1 MQIFISVIINIII
14 LAVALPLFYI
24 YIVSRARE
32 RLERETTSKAREEIE
47 ALVKEFNNIA
57 LSRISI
63 LEDAI
68 ERANELLKKMNID
81 NQNNNSEEKSE
92 YTKNNLNIQIKDNE
106 NLENVNNIS
115 NKEIE
120 NKNLNNIN
128 NNDKIKENKE
138 NKIQI
143 IENKNEIKEIKK
155 ENIKEFGGDFN
166 NRLNNDFREELRN
179 KLDIAYKKNIPNKD
193 KIENKDDKEN
203 EKTNSENIIKLYKEG
218 FSKEEISKK
227 LNCAMTEI
235 DIVLDMENIKK

>member
-68 ERANELLKKMNID
+68 NRANELLKKMNID
-81 NQNNNSEEKSE
+81 NQNNSNNFNNNLEEKKE
-92 YTKNNLNIQIKDNE
+92 TTNNLNVK
-106 NLENVNNIS
+106 
-115 NKEIE
+115 IE
-120 NKNLNNIN
+120 DIENIN
-128 NNDKIKENKE
+128 NNK
-138 NKIQI
+138 
-143 IENKNEIKEIKK
+143 IENK
-155 ENIKEFGGDFN
+155 KEFTREFGSGL
-166 NRLNNDFREELRN
+166 NRESREELRN
-179 KLDIAYKKNIPNKD
+179 KLDIAFKKNIYNKAD
-193 KIENKDDKEN
+193 KTENDKEN
-203 EKTNSENIIKLYKEG
+203 EKTNNENIIKLYKEG

>member
-81 NQNNNSEEKSE
+81 NQNNNPEE
-92 YTKNNLNIQIKDNE
+92 TTNNLNIKIEDNE
-106 NLENVNNIS
+106 NLEKINNIK

-120 NKNLNNIN
+120 
-128 NNDKIKENKE
+128 KENT
-138 NKIQI
+138 
-143 IENKNEIKEIKK
+143 
-155 ENIKEFGGDFN
+155 KEFGREFN
-166 NRLNNDFREELRN
+166 NRLNNDLREELRN
-179 KLDIAYKKNIPNKD
+179 KLDIAFKKNIPNKD
-193 KIENKDDKEN
+193 KTESKDNKEN

-235 DIVLDMENIKK
+235 DIVLDMENIRK

>member
-68 ERANELLKKMNID
+68 NRANELLKKMNID
-81 NQNNNSEEKSE
+81 NQNSFNNFNNKIIEEKKE
-92 YTKNNLNIQIKDNE
+92 NTNNLNIKIED
-106 NLENVNNIS
+106 
-115 NKEIE
+115 IE
-120 NKNLNNIN
+120 NK
-128 NNDKIKENKE
+128 
-138 NKIQI
+138 
-143 IENKNEIKEIKK
+143 KNEIK
-155 ENIKEFGGDFN
+155 KEFGNG
-166 NRLNNDFREELRN
+166 LNKESREELRN
-179 KLDIAYKKNIPNKD
+179 KLDIAFKKNIYNKVD
-193 KIENKDDKEN
+193 KTENKNDIEN
-203 EKTNSENIIKLYKEG
+203 EKTNNENIIKLYKEG

>member
-68 ERANELLKKMNID
+68 NRANELLKKMNID
-81 NQNNNSEEKSE
+81 NQNNSNNFNNSNNNVEEKSKNP
-92 YTKNNLNIQIKDNE
+92 TNNLNVKIEDI
-106 NLENVNNIS
+106 NN
-115 NKEIE
+115 NKIE
-120 NKNLNNIN
+120 NKKN
-128 NNDKIKENKE
+128 E
-138 NKIQI
+138 IQI
-143 IENKNEIKEIKK
+143 IKNKNEIK
-155 ENIKEFGGDFN
+155 KEFTREFGSGL
-166 NRLNNDFREELRN
+166 NRESREELRN
-179 KLDIAYKKNIPNKD
+179 KLDIAFKKNIYNKVD
-193 KIENKDDKEN
+193 KTENDKEN
-203 EKTNSENIIKLYKEG
+203 EKTNNENIIKLYKEG
-218 FSKEEISKK
+218 FSKEQISKK

-235 DIVLDMENIKK
+235 DIVLDMENIKNKI

>member
-68 ERANELLKKMNID
+68 NRANELLKKMNID
-81 NQNNNSEEKSE
+81 AQNNNSEDIAS
-92 YTKNNLNIQIKDNE
+92 NLNLNIQIKDNE
-106 NLENVNNIS
+106 NLDNLN

-120 NKNLNNIN
+120 K
-128 NNDKIKENKE
+128 
-138 NKIQI
+138 
-143 IENKNEIKEIKK
+143 
-155 ENIKEFGGDFN
+155 
-166 NRLNNDFREELRN
+166 
-179 KLDIAYKKNIPNKD
+179 
-193 KIENKDDKEN
+193 
-203 EKTNSENIIKLYKEG
+203 
-218 FSKEEISKK
+218 
-227 LNCAMTEI
+227 
-235 DIVLDMENIKK
+235 

>member
-68 ERANELLKKMNID
+68 NRANELLKKMNID
-81 NQNNNSEEKSE
+81 NQNNFNNFNNSIEEKKE
-92 YTKNNLNIQIKDNE
+92 TTNNLNIKIED
-106 NLENVNNIS
+106 
-115 NKEIE
+115 IE
-120 NKNLNNIN
+120 NK
-128 NNDKIKENKE
+128 
-138 NKIQI
+138 
-143 IENKNEIKEIKK
+143 KNEIK
-155 ENIKEFGGDFN
+155 KEFGNG
-166 NRLNNDFREELRN
+166 LNKESREELRN
-179 KLDIAYKKNIPNKD
+179 KLDIAFKKNIYNKAD
-193 KIENKDDKEN
+193 KTENKNDKEN
-203 EKTNSENIIKLYKEG
+203 EETNNENIIKLYKEG

>member
-68 ERANELLKKMNID
+68 NRANELLKKMNID
-81 NQNNNSEEKSE
+81 NQNNSNNPNNFNNNIIEEKKE
-92 YTKNNLNIQIKDNE
+92 TTNNLNVKIEDIE
-106 NLENVNNIS
+106 NINN
-115 NKEIE
+115 KIE
-120 NKNLNNIN
+120 NKKN
-128 NNDKIKENKE
+128 E
-138 NKIQI
+138 IQV
-143 IENKNEIKEIKK
+143 IENKNEIK
-155 ENIKEFGGDFN
+155 KEFTREFGSGL
-166 NRLNNDFREELRN
+166 NRESREELRN
-179 KLDIAYKKNIPNKD
+179 KLDIAFKKNIYNKVD
-193 KIENKDDKEN
+193 KTENDKEN
-203 EKTNSENIIKLYKEG
+203 EKTNNENIIKLYKEG

>member
-14 LAVALPLFYI
+14 LSVALPLFYI

-57 LSRISI
+57 LSRISL

-68 ERANELLKKMNID
+68 NRANELLKKTNID
-81 NQNNNSEEKSE
+81 NRNNNSEDIA
-92 YTKNNLNIQIKDNE
+92 NNLNLNIQIKDNE
-106 NLENVNNIS
+106 NLDNLN

-120 NKNLNNIN
+120 NKDKIN
-128 NNDKIKENKE
+128 NNEKINES
-138 NKIQI
+138 KIQI
-143 IENKNEIKEIKK
+143 IENKNETKK
-155 ENIKEFGGDFN
+155 ENIKELNRKFN
-166 NRLNNDFREELRN
+166 NELREELRN
-179 KLDIAYKKNIPNKD
+179 KLDIAIKKNIFNKD
-193 KIENKDDKEN
+193 KIENKNDKMEN
-203 EKTNSENIIKLYKEG
+203 EKTNNENIIKLYKEG

-235 DIVLDMENIKK
+235 DIVLDMENIRK

>member
-68 ERANELLKKMNID
+68 NRANELLKKMNID
-81 NQNNNSEEKSE
+81 NQKNSNNSNNNIIEEKKE
-92 YTKNNLNIQIKDNE
+92 TTNNLNIKIEDIE
-106 NLENVNNIS
+106 NI
-115 NKEIE
+115 NKIE
-120 NKNLNNIN
+120 NKKN
-128 NNDKIKENKE
+128 E
-138 NKIQI
+138 IQI
-143 IENKNEIKEIKK
+143 IENKNDIKK
-155 ENIKEFGGDFN
+155 EFTREFGSGL
-166 NRLNNDFREELRN
+166 NRESREELRN
-179 KLDIAYKKNIPNKD
+179 KLDIAFKKNIYNKAD
-193 KIENKDDKEN
+193 KTENDKEN
-203 EKTNSENIIKLYKEG
+203 EETNNENIIKLYKEG

>member
-68 ERANELLKKMNID
+68 NRANELLKKMNID
-81 NQNNNSEEKSE
+81 NQNNSNYPNNFNNNIIEEKKE
-92 YTKNNLNIQIKDNE
+92 TTNNLNVK
-106 NLENVNNIS
+106 
-115 NKEIE
+115 IE
-120 NKNLNNIN
+120 DIENIN
-128 NNDKIKENKE
+128 NNKIENKKNE
-138 NKIQI
+138 IQI
-143 IENKNEIKEIKK
+143 IENKNEIK
-155 ENIKEFGGDFN
+155 KEFTREFGSGL
-166 NRLNNDFREELRN
+166 NRESREELRN
-179 KLDIAYKKNIPNKD
+179 KLDIAFKKNIYNKAD
-193 KIENKDDKEN
+193 KTENDKEN
-203 EKTNSENIIKLYKEG
+203 EKTNNENIIKLYKEG

>member
-68 ERANELLKKMNID
+68 NRANELLKKMNID
-81 NQNNNSEEKSE
+81 NQNNSNNPNNFNNNIIEEKKE
-92 YTKNNLNIQIKDNE
+92 TTNNLNVK
-106 NLENVNNIS
+106 
-115 NKEIE
+115 IE
-120 NKNLNNIN
+120 DIGSIN
-128 NNDKIKENKE
+128 NNK
-138 NKIQI
+138 
-143 IENKNEIKEIKK
+143 IENKNEIK
-155 ENIKEFGGDFN
+155 KEFTREFGSGL
-166 NRLNNDFREELRN
+166 NRESREELRN
-179 KLDIAYKKNIPNKD
+179 KLDIAFKKNIYNKAD
-193 KIENKDDKEN
+193 KTENDKEN
-203 EKTNSENIIKLYKEG
+203 EKTNNENIIKLYKEG
-218 FSKEEISKK
+218 LSKEEISKK

-235 DIVLDMENIKK
+235 DIVLDMENIKNE

>member
-68 ERANELLKKMNID
+68 NRANELLKKMNID
-81 NQNNNSEEKSE
+81 NQKNSNNSNNFNNSNNNVEEKKE
-92 YTKNNLNIQIKDNE
+92 TTNNLNVKIEDIGSI
-106 NLENVNNIS
+106 NN
-115 NKEIE
+115 NKIE
-120 NKNLNNIN
+120 NKKN
-128 NNDKIKENKE
+128 E
-138 NKIQI
+138 IQI
-143 IENKNEIKEIKK
+143 IENKNEIK
-155 ENIKEFGGDFN
+155 KEFTREFGSGL
-166 NRLNNDFREELRN
+166 NRESREELRN
-179 KLDIAYKKNIPNKD
+179 KLDIAFKKNIYNKAD
-193 KIENKDDKEN
+193 KTENDKEN
-203 EKTNSENIIKLYKEG
+203 EKTNNENIIKLYKEG

>member
-68 ERANELLKKMNID
+68 NRANELLKKMNID
-81 NQNNNSEEKSE
+81 NQNNFNNFNNDIKEKKE
-92 YTKNNLNIQIKDNE
+92 TANNLNVKIEDIE
-106 NLENVNNIS
+106 NIN

-120 NKNLNNIN
+120 NKKN
-128 NNDKIKENKE
+128 E
-138 NKIQI
+138 IQI
-143 IENKNEIKEIKK
+143 IENKNEIKK
-155 ENIKEFGGDFN
+155 ENIKEFRREFGNG
-166 NRLNNDFREELRN
+166 LNKESREELRN
-179 KLDIAYKKNIPNKD
+179 KLDIAFKKNIYNKVD
-193 KIENKDDKEN
+193 KTENDKEN
-203 EKTNSENIIKLYKEG
+203 EKTNNENIIKLYKEG
-218 FSKEEISKK
+218 FSKEQISKK

>member
-68 ERANELLKKMNID
+68 NRANELLKKMNID
-81 NQNNNSEEKSE
+81 NQNNSNNPNNFNNNIIEEKKE
-92 YTKNNLNIQIKDNE
+92 TTNNLNVK
-106 NLENVNNIS
+106 
-115 NKEIE
+115 IE
-120 NKNLNNIN
+120 DIENIN
-128 NNDKIKENKE
+128 NNKIENKKNE
-138 NKIQI
+138 IQI
-143 IENKNEIKEIKK
+143 IENKNEIK
-155 ENIKEFGGDFN
+155 KEFTREFGSGL
-166 NRLNNDFREELRN
+166 NRESREELRN
-179 KLDIAYKKNIPNKD
+179 KLDIAFKKNIYNKSD
-193 KIENKDDKEN
+193 KTENDKEN
-203 EKTNSENIIKLYKEG
+203 EKTNNENIIKLYKEG

>member
-68 ERANELLKKMNID
+68 NRANELLKKMNID
-81 NQNNNSEEKSE
+81 NQNNFNNFNNFNNDIEEKKE
-92 YTKNNLNIQIKDNE
+92 TTNNLNVK
-106 NLENVNNIS
+106 
-115 NKEIE
+115 IE
-120 NKNLNNIN
+120 DIENIN
-128 NNDKIKENKE
+128 NNK
-138 NKIQI
+138 
-143 IENKNEIKEIKK
+143 IENKKNDIKK
-155 ENIKEFGGDFN
+155 EFTREFGSGL
-166 NRLNNDFREELRN
+166 NRESREELRN
-179 KLDIAYKKNIPNKD
+179 KLDIAFKKNIYNKAD
-193 KIENKDDKEN
+193 KTENDKEN
-203 EKTNSENIIKLYKEG
+203 EKTNNENIIKLYKEG

-227 LNCAMTEI
+227 LNCTMTEI

>member
-68 ERANELLKKMNID
+68 NRANELLKKMNID
-81 NQNNNSEEKSE
+81 NQNNSNDSNNFNNDIEEKKE
-92 YTKNNLNIQIKDNE
+92 TANNLNVK
-106 NLENVNNIS
+106 
-115 NKEIE
+115 IE
-120 NKNLNNIN
+120 DIENIN
-128 NNDKIKENKE
+128 NNKIENKKNE
-138 NKIQI
+138 IQI
-143 IENKNEIKEIKK
+143 IENKNEIK
-155 ENIKEFGGDFN
+155 KEFTREFGSGL
-166 NRLNNDFREELRN
+166 NRESREELRN
-179 KLDIAYKKNIPNKD
+179 KLDIAFKKNIYNKVD
-193 KIENKDDKEN
+193 KTENDKEN
-203 EKTNSENIIKLYKEG
+203 EKTNNENIIKLYKEG